1 MSIEYTDYFED
12 VKPYTTTSE
21 VDIFDP
27 VEEVETVEETTV
39 DEHPTMMGVIYNTQK
54 VYMREAPTKEAKHI
68 DILEKDEE
76 VMIDGTEED
85 ILGNAW
91 YHLITASGKE
101 GYTMSEFVKIV
112 E

>member
-1 MSIEYTDYFED
+1 MSIEYTDYFGE
-12 VKPYTTTSE
+12 TFE
-21 VDIFDP
+21 VEDP
-27 VEEVETVEETTV
+27 VEEIEEVVEEPTVE
-39 DEHPTMMGVIYNTQK
+39 EHPTMMGVIYNTKK
-54 VYMREAPTKEAKHI
+54 VYMRKGPDKESPHI
-68 DILEKDEE
+68 DILEEGEE

-85 ILGNAW
+85 ALGNGW